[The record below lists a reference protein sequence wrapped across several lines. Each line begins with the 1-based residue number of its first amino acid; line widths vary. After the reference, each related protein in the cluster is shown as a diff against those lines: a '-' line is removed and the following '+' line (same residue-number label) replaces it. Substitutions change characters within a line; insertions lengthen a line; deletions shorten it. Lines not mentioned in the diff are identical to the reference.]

1 LALDSGT
8 YIYTDAKLNVVYS
21 NSMRAKR
28 VTLKVNP
35 KERNI
40 KVTVPGL
47 KALPTAKN
55 FVEKNKLWITQQL
68 ELLPP
73 AQPFEVGGFI
83 MFHGKLYLL
92 NRISS
97 PKGFKIDHE
106 RQIINVYSPDISTFS
121 GRIRRILISE
131 ARSDLDNAS
140 IYYASKLHRK
150 INKISI
156 RDTATRWGSC
166 ITRNG
171 LGNINYSWRLICAPK
186 YVLNYVAAH
195 ECAHLIEAN
204 HSKSFWNVCS
214 EIYGEINK
222 PRQWLK
228 LNGPLLYAVG
238 AKF

>member
-1 LALDSGT
+1 MALDSGT

-21 NSMRAKR
+21 NSLRAKR

-121 GRIRRILISE
+121 GRIRRLLISE

-156 RDTATRWGSC
+156 RDTATRWGRWAFPLR
-166 ITRNG
+166 RNEYAGQIHAVAHAICDEAGVIDAAIHSRPTTAG
-171 LGNINYSWRLICAPK
+171 LVRCVRLDAAGPR
-186 YVLNYVAAH
+186 VAATLRR
-195 ECAHLIEAN
+195 EP
-204 HSKSFWNVCS
+204 F
-214 EIYGEINK
+214 
-222 PRQWLK
+222 R
-228 LNGPLLYAVG
+228 
-238 AKF
+238 